1 MLPISIL
8 LYITY
13 YDFLISFL
21 VTFVPHCVIGMLW
34 SINGWSWSDAIPN
47 LPTRGSA
54 LAAGIYFTLSVKL
67 QLNCLFPIHLA
78 MNILHAVCLFIAG
91 DVYIVGCCRGQGV
104 PEAKRG

>member
-8 LYITY
+8 LYVTY

-21 VTFVPHCVIGMLW
+21 VTFVPHFVIGMLW

-47 LPTRGSA
+47 LPTRGNA

-67 QLNCLFPIHLA
+67 LLSCLFPIHLA
-78 MNILHAVCLFIAG
+78 RIFSTRFINSLL
-91 DVYIVGCCRGQGV
+91 VML
-104 PEAKRG
+104 